1 MNIPLI
7 VDIAVGLIF
16 IYLILSLLASEIQE
30 LITTLLQWRAEHLK
44 KSIEVLIAGGTDDS
58 ANARQARAL
67 ANSLYDHPLL
77 RNLNQE
83 AKGLLAQSFRR
94 LSEAVVGLYRRF
106 VPNSDNVFDGK
117 SSGPSYI
124 PAETFARTL
133 VDTLKLKPLAQAL
146 TVSRVERFKQDG
158 LLGELVEILN
168 ESNLVEEERSLIEKN
183 LKKFAESL
191 DVIVADLQAG
201 RTSLEVTVDRM
212 SGKLNTYVENCKV
225 ALGAG
230 ESSGAGEPSRAG
242 EIFLRRRELL
252 RKDVFGE
259 AEKKAL
265 LLILKPTLTEVIQ
278 VLIKNPERYAE
289 FERAIQDKDSPT
301 YKVIAE
307 LIDNLPASLKQ
318 SLAELADRVKSGDY
332 SIDDDISNLQKQIET
347 WFDRSMERASGVYKR
362 NAKGV
367 AILMGLVVSVTA
379 NADTLYIVN
388 SLSKDSVLR
397 AAITENAEQVVSN
410 GNRTA
415 EPLEAIKTSL
425 RKSLED
431 VSMPVGWSAANK
443 QQQDQGE
450 KGWPVPYI
458 KRILGWLVSGLAI
471 AMGSSFWFDLLSK
484 VMNVRNIGKTDFS
497 SKKKGT
503 ST

>member
-58 ANARQARAL
+58 ANAQKAREL

-83 AKGLLAQSFRR
+83 AKGLLAQSFRQV
-94 LSEAVVGLYRRF
+94 SDAVVGLYRRL
-106 VPNSDNVFDGK
+106 VPKSDSVFDGK

-124 PAETFARTL
+124 PAEAFARTL
-133 VDTLKLKPLAQAL
+133 VDTLKLKPLAKAL
-146 TVSRVERFKQDG
+146 TISRVERFKQER
-158 LLGELVEILN
+158 LLGELVKILN
-168 ESNLVEEERSLIEKN
+168 ESNLGEEEKALIEKN
-183 LKKFAESL
+183 LKNLGESL

-201 RTSLEVTVDRM
+201 RTSLEVTVERM
-212 SGKLNTYVENCKV
+212 SGKLNAYIENCKI

-230 ESSGAGEPSRAG
+230 APSGEM
-242 EIFLRRRELL
+242 FLRRLELL
-252 RKDVFGE
+252 REDVFGE

-265 LLILKPTLTEVIQ
+265 LLTLKPTVTEVVKVI
-278 VLIKNPERYAE
+278 LKNPERYAE
-289 FERAIQDKDSPT
+289 FESAIQDKDSPT
-301 YKVIAE
+301 YKGIAE

-347 WFDRSMERASGVYKR
+347 WFDHSMERASGVYKR

-367 AILMGLVVSVTA
+367 AILLGLVVAVTA
-379 NADTLYIVN
+379 NADTFYIVN

-397 AAITENAEQVVSN
+397 AAITDNAEQVVSK
-410 GNRTA
+410 GDRTA
-415 EPLEAIKTSL
+415 EPLEQIKTSV

-431 VSMPVGWSAANK
+431 VSMPVGWSAAN
-443 QQQDQGE
+443 QQQQAKE
-450 KGWPVPYI
+450 SWPIPYL
-458 KRILGWLVSGLAI
+458 KRILGWIVSGLAI
-471 AMGSSFWFDLLSK
+471 SMGSPFWFDLLSK
-484 VMNVRNIGKTDFS
+484 VMNVRNIGKADGA
-497 SKKKGT
+497 SKKRGT

>member
-58 ANARQARAL
+58 ANAQKAREL

-94 LSEAVVGLYRRF
+94 LSEAVVGLYRWF
-106 VPNSDNVFDGK
+106 VPKSDSVFDGK

-146 TVSRVERFKQDG
+146 TVSRVERFKQER
-158 LLGELVEILN
+158 LLGELVKILN
-168 ESNLVEEERSLIEKN
+168 ESNLGEEEKALIEKN
-183 LKKFAESL
+183 LKKLGESL
-191 DVIVADLQAG
+191 DAIVADLQAV
-201 RTSLEVTVDRM
+201 RTSLDVSVERM
-212 SGKLNTYVENCKV
+212 SGKLNAYIENCKI

-230 ESSGAGEPSRAG
+230 DPSGEM
-242 EIFLRRRELL
+242 FLRRLELL
-252 RKDVFGE
+252 RQDVFGE

-265 LLILKPTLTEVIQ
+265 LLTLKPTVTEVVKVI
-278 VLIKNPERYAE
+278 LKNPERYAE
-289 FERAIQDKDSPT
+289 FESAIQDKDSPT
-301 YKVIAE
+301 YKRIAE
-307 LIDNLPASLKQ
+307 LIDSLPDSLKQ
-318 SLAELADRVKSGDY
+318 SLAELADRVKSGEL
-332 SIDDDISNLQKQIET
+332 SIEDDISDLQKQIET
-347 WFDRSMERASGVYKR
+347 WFDLSMERASGVYKR

-367 AILMGLVVSVTA
+367 AILMGLVVAVIA
-379 NADTLYIVN
+379 NADTFYIVN

-397 AAITENAEQVVSN
+397 AAITDNAEQVVSK
-410 GNRTA
+410 GAQTA
-415 EPLEAIKTSL
+415 EPLELIKTSV

-431 VSMPVGWSAANK
+431 VSMPVGWSAVNQK
-443 QQQDQGE
+443 QQYDEE
-450 KGWPVPYI
+450 KGWPVPYL
-458 KRILGWLVSGLAI
+458 KRILGWLVSGLAVS
-471 AMGSSFWFDLLSK
+471 MGSSFWFDLLSK
-484 VMNVRNIGKTDFS
+484 LINVRNTGKADFA
-497 SKKKGT
+497 SKKSDP

>member
-58 ANARQARAL
+58 ANDRKAREL

-106 VPNSDNVFDGK
+106 VPKSDSVFDGK

-146 TVSRVERFKQDG
+146 TVSRVERFKQER
-158 LLGELVEILN
+158 LLGEIVQILN
-168 ESNLVEEERSLIEKN
+168 ESNLGEEESALIEKN
-183 LKKFAESL
+183 LQKFAESL
-191 DVIVADLQAG
+191 DAIVADLQAG
-201 RTSLEVTVDRM
+201 RTSLEVSVERM
-212 SGKLNTYVENCKV
+212 SGKLNTYVENCEV

-230 ESSGAGEPSRAG
+230 EPSGEM
-242 EIFLRRRELL
+242 FLRRLELL
-252 RKDVFGE
+252 RQDVFGE
-259 AEKKAL
+259 AETKAL
-265 LLILKPTLTEVIQ
+265 LVTLKPTLTEVVKVI
-278 VLIKNPERYAE
+278 LKNPENYAE
-289 FERAIQDKDSPT
+289 FESAILDKDSPT
-301 YKVIAE
+301 YKEIVE
-307 LIDNLPASLKQ
+307 LIDRLPDSLKQ
-318 SLAELADRVKSGDY
+318 SLAELASRVKSGKL
-332 SIDDDISNLQKQIET
+332 SIEDDISDLQKQIET
-347 WFDRSMERASGVYKR
+347 WFDSSMERASGVYKR

-367 AILMGLVVSVTA
+367 AILIGLVVAVIA
-379 NADTLYIVN
+379 NGDTFYIMN

-397 AAITENAEQVVSN
+397 AAITENAEQVVSK
-410 GNRTA
+410 GAPTA
-415 EPLEAIKTSL
+415 EPLEEIKKSV
-425 RKSLED
+425 RKSLDD
-431 VSMPVGWSAANK
+431 VSMPVGWSAVNVK
-443 QQQDQGE
+443 QQDEAE
-450 KGWPVPYI
+450 KGWPVPYLQ
-458 KRILGWLVSGLAI
+458 RILGWLVSGLAVS
-471 AMGSSFWFDLLSK
+471 MGSSFWFDLLSK
-484 VMNVRNIGKTDFS
+484 LINVRNTGKADFA
-497 SKKKGT
+497 SKKSDP